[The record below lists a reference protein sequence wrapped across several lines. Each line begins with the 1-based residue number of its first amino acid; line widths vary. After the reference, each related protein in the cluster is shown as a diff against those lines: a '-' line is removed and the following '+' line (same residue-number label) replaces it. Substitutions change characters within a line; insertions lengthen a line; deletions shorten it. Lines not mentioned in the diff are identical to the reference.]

1 MGKCKKCG
9 VEVPKEAMF
18 CPNCGAG
25 VSKEASVEKLSGGKG
40 RRKKKYAMIG
50 GGIGAI
56 LFILLVIF
64 VSTRPK
70 VIDLNECRKIE
81 IDGYDGVGNGNVY
94 FLDLSKKIE
103 EAVPDRIMKKMKD
116 PSDIYQYIDVNVELS
131 KYSNCPMEIKLLLH
145 INMTMKKLKKSGL
158 NLKVK
163 KRKLQLKD

>member
-56 LFILLVIF
+56 LFILEKNE
-64 VSTRPK
+64 RPFRYLSVYRCK
-70 VIDLNECRKIE
+70 CRIIKI
-81 IDGYDGVGNGNVY
+81 
-94 FLDLSKKIE
+94 
-103 EAVPDRIMKKMKD
+103 
-116 PSDIYQYIDVNVELS
+116 
-131 KYSNCPMEIKLLLH
+131 
-145 INMTMKKLKKSGL
+145 
-158 NLKVK
+158 
-163 KRKLQLKD
+163 

>member
-25 VSKEASVEKLSGGKG
+25 IPKEAPVEKIAGEKG
-40 RRKKKYAMIG
+40 RRKKKYVMIG

-56 LFILLVIF
+56 LLILLVIF

-81 IDGYDGVGNGNVY
+81 IDGYDGVGNGNAFSPCISKAYSVVFFSQEIAQQCTY
-94 FLDLSKKIE
+94 FFVVLYYD
-103 EAVPDRIMKKMKD
+103 
-116 PSDIYQYIDVNVELS
+116 YIWHCS
-131 KYSNCPMEIKLLLH
+131 AFLL
-145 INMTMKKLKKSGL
+145 
-158 NLKVK
+158 
-163 KRKLQLKD
+163 

>member
-94 FLDLSKKIE
+94 VGFRYNEVKRDLQRTRHFFYSISRRNERLSDLFSK
-103 EAVPDRIMKKMKD
+103 RGGWG
-116 PSDIYQYIDVNVELS
+116 YLLS
-131 KYSNCPMEIKLLLH
+131 
-145 INMTMKKLKKSGL
+145 
-158 NLKVK
+158 V
-163 KRKLQLKD
+163 

>member
-103 EAVPDRIMKKMKD
+103 EAVPDRI
-116 PSDIYQYIDVNVELS
+116 
-131 KYSNCPMEIKLLLH
+131 IK
-145 INMTMKKLKKSGL
+145 I
-158 NLKVK
+158 
-163 KRKLQLKD
+163 

>member
-94 FLDLSKKIE
+94 VGFRYNEVKRDLQRTRHFFYSISRRNAPTFFSTGRLSPVMADSSTE
-103 EAVPDRIMKKMKD
+103 PLPDTTT
-116 PSDIYQYIDVNVELS
+116 PSTGIL
-131 KYSNCPMEIKLLLH
+131 PP
-145 INMTMKKLKKSGL
+145 
-158 NLKVK
+158 
-163 KRKLQLKD
+163 

>member
-103 EAVPDRIMKKMKD
+103 EAVPDRIMKKNER
-116 PSDIYQYIDVNVELS
+116 PFRYLS
-131 KYSNCPMEIKLLLH
+131 VYRCKCRIIK
-145 INMTMKKLKKSGL
+145 I
-158 NLKVK
+158 
-163 KRKLQLKD
+163 

>member
-25 VSKEASVEKLSGGKG
+25 IPKEAPVEKIAGEKG
-40 RRKKKYAMIG
+40 RRKKKYVMIG

-56 LFILLVIF
+56 LLILLVIF
-64 VSTRPK
+64 VSARPK

-81 IDGYDGVGNGNVY
+81 IDSYDGVGNGNVY

-103 EAVPDRIMKKMKD
+103 EAVTEKIMKKMED
-116 PSDIYQYIDVNVELS
+116 P
-131 KYSNCPMEIKLLLH
+131 
-145 INMTMKKLKKSGL
+145 
-158 NLKVK
+158 
-163 KRKLQLKD
+163 

>member
-64 VSTRPK
+64 VSARPK

-116 PSDIYQYIDVNVELS
+116 PSDI
-131 KYSNCPMEIKLLLH
+131 
-145 INMTMKKLKKSGL
+145 
-158 NLKVK
+158 
-163 KRKLQLKD
+163 

>member
-70 VIDLNECRKIE
+70 VIDLKNKHYR
-81 IDGYDGVGNGNVY
+81 
-94 FLDLSKKIE
+94 FQLRHSRLFQF
-103 EAVPDRIMKKMKD
+103 
-116 PSDIYQYIDVNVELS
+116 SDIHLNLS
-131 KYSNCPMEIKLLLH
+131 LLVLYLQKLL
-145 INMTMKKLKKSGL
+145 KE
-158 NLKVK
+158 
-163 KRKLQLKD
+163 